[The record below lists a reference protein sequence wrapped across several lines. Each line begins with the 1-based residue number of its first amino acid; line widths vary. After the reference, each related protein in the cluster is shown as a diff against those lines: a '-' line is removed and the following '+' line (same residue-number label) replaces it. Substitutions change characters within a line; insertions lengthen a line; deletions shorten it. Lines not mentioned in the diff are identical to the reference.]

1 MDKHS
6 SILQSFSLQDKLNP
20 EVWNLANESSEIM
33 KPEIRERLLEIAYE
47 FIEFLEIPVFVDDII
62 LTGSLSNYNWSKF
75 SDFDLHLI
83 IDFNQFPK
91 DAIELYQKL
100 FNLKKM
106 LFNNNHDITIK
117 QYEVE
122 LYAQDETEPHEST
135 GVYSVLYDE
144 WIKKPKKENVTIN
157 KKEIENKTKEWMNAI
172 DEVIENANGEEL
184 EDAKEL
190 IKKYKDKIKKFRQ
203 SCLEKG
209 GEFSNENLVFKFL
222 RRNGYIEKLYDFEN
236 KLMDKKLSL
245 QEKNLNSVK

>member
-1 MDKHS
+1 
-6 SILQSFSLQDKLNP
+6 
-20 EVWNLANESSEIM
+20 
-33 KPEIRERLLEIAYE
+33 
-47 FIEFLEIPVFVDDII
+47 
-62 LTGSLSNYNWSKF
+62 
-75 SDFDLHLI
+75 
-83 IDFNQFPK
+83 
-91 DAIELYQKL
+91 
-100 FNLKKM
+100 M
-106 LFNNNHDITIK
+106 LFNNNHEITIK

-172 DEVIENANGEEL
+172 DEVIENADGEEL

-203 SCLEKG
+203 SGLEKG

>member
-20 EVWNLANESSEIM
+20 EVWNLANESSETM

-157 KKEIENKTKEWMNAI
+157 KKEIENKTKEWMTAI
-172 DEVIENANGEEL
+172 DEVIENADGEEL

-203 SCLEKG
+203 SGLEKG